1 MVKETKFYDLLGVS
15 PSAGEAELKKAYR
28 KKALSL
34 HPDKGGDPELF
45 KEVTSA
51 YEALSDPQKRDMYDR
66 FGEAG
71 LSESG
76 GGMGGMDPSDL
87 FSQLF
92 GGGGGGSFFGGG
104 GGRPRGPR
112 KGKDLVHRVK
122 VSLEELYAG
131 KVTKL
136 ALQKNVLC
144 KGCEGKGGK
153 NVQTCRSCNGQGV
166 KMQLRQ
172 LGPMIQQVQ
181 TPCDACSGQGET
193 MAAKDR
199 CKQCSGKKVN
209 SERKV
214 LEVRIEKGM
223 ENGQQITFK
232 EEADQA
238 PGIVPGDVIIVVDVK
253 PHDRFQRK
261 GNDLYTDYEVDLLT
275 ALAGGKIQILH
286 LDDRALSV
294 EIAQGEVIKPGT
306 VKVLRSQGFPS
317 LRHHEPGDLYVNL
330 SVAFPDSM
338 PLESIPLLEKALPA
352 RRKLAKLDSK
362 VDTEDAELEDLDER
376 EARKARTNGGGPHG
390 GMDIDEDDEEAG
402 GGPNVQCAQS

>member
-1 MVKETKFYDLLGVS
+1 
-15 PSAGEAELKKAYR
+15 
-28 KKALSL
+28 
-34 HPDKGGDPELF
+34 
-45 KEVTSA
+45 
-51 YEALSDPQKRDMYDR
+51 MYDR

-76 GGMGGMDPSDL
+76 SGMGSMDPSDL

-144 KGCEGKGGK
+144 KGCDGKGGK
-153 NVQTCRSCNGQGV
+153 NVKACSSCNGQGV

-181 TPCDACSGQGET
+181 SPCEACSGLGE
-193 MAAKDR
+193 MMSPKDK
-199 CKQCSGKKVN
+199 CKTCQGKKVN

-214 LEVRIEKGM
+214 LEVRVEKGM

-238 PGIVPGDVIIVVDVK
+238 PGTVPGDVVIVVEVK
-253 PHDRFQRK
+253 PHERFQRK
-261 GNDLYTDYEVDLLT
+261 GTDLYTDYEVDLLT
-275 ALAGGKIQILH
+275 ALGGGRIQILH
-286 LDDRALSV
+286 LDDRALG
-294 EIAQGEVIKPGT
+294 IDLPAGEVIKPGT
-306 VKVLRSQGFPS
+306 VKVLRGQGFPS
-317 LRHHEPGDLYVNL
+317 LRHHEPGDMFVNL
-330 SVAFPDSM
+330 SVAFPESIPTD
-338 PLESIPLLEKALPA
+338 SIPLLEKALPP
-352 RRKLAKLDSK
+352 RRALAKLDAK
-362 VDTEDAELEDLDER
+362 VDVEDAEMDEIDER
-376 EARKARTNGGGPHG
+376 EARKAKANGGAAGPS
-390 GMDIDEDDEEAG
+390 MEMDEDDEEAG
-402 GGPNVQCAQS
+402 GGPGVQCAQS

>member
-1 MVKETKFYDLLGVS
+1 
-15 PSAGEAELKKAYR
+15 
-28 KKALSL
+28 
-34 HPDKGGDPELF
+34 
-45 KEVTSA
+45 
-51 YEALSDPQKRDMYDR
+51 
-66 FGEAG
+66 
-71 LSESG
+71 
-76 GGMGGMDPSDL
+76 MGGMDPSDL

-144 KGCEGKGGK
+144 KGCDGKGGK

-166 KMQLRQ
+166 KTQLRQ

-181 TPCDACSGQGET
+181 SPCDACNGVGET
-193 MAAKDR
+193 IPPKDK
-199 CKQCSGKKVN
+199 CKKCDGRKVA

-238 PGIVPGDVIIVVDVK
+238 PNTIPGDVVIVVDVK
-253 PHDRFQRK
+253 PHDRFQRR
-261 GNDLYTDYEVDLLT
+261 GTDLYTDYEVDLLT
-275 ALAGGKIQILH
+275 SLGGGKIQILH
-286 LDDRALSV
+286 LDDRALSI
-294 EIAQGEVIKPGT
+294 EIPAGEVIKPGT
-306 VKVLRSQGFPS
+306 VKVLRGQGFPS
-317 LRHHEPGDLYVNL
+317 VRHHEPGDLYVNL
-330 SVAFPDSM
+330 SVAFPDTL
-338 PLESIPLLEKALPA
+338 PLDSIPLLEKALPA
-352 RRKLAKLDSK
+352 RRALPKLDSK
-362 VDTEDAELEDLDER
+362 IDVEDADMDDMNER
-376 EARKARTNGGGPHG
+376 EARKARGNGASGPG
-390 GMDIDEDDEEAG
+390 GMEMDEDDEEGAQ
-402 GGPNVQCAQS
+402 PHVQCANS